1 MQAVDF
7 IRINYKRDISI
18 ADIASAIGISR
29 AYLNHLFKKE
39 YTMSA
44 QEFLIDFRMRKA
56 AYLLT
61 NTTLPVKEIAQDAG
75 YRDALVF
82 SKAFKKRFGV
92 SPQNYRLYR
101 QELEV
106 RDKRPNE

>member
-1 MQAVDF
+1 M
-7 IRINYKRDISI
+7 
-18 ADIASAIGISR
+18 IGISR

-39 YTMSA
+39 YNMSA

-61 NTTLPVKEIAQDAG
+61 NTDQPVKEVAQNAG

-82 SKAFKKRFGV
+82 SKAFKKRFTV

-106 RDKRPNE
+106 RDKRPDEPE